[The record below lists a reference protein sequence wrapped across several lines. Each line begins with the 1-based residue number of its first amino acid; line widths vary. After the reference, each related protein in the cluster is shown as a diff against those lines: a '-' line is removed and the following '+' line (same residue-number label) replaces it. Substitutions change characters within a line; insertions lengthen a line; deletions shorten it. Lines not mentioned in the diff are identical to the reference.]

1 VYIEELPVPV
11 IHPAQAAV
19 HQLNDTSF
27 VSYASPAAGS
37 KELCA
42 WRIELPGRA
51 HGAPHHVTREEV
63 LYVLSGTIRATI
75 DGRTEEAAAGDVI
88 LVPAGSSFDVGNPTD
103 EPVTAWVTTSVGF
116 AGIMPDGSWITPPWT
131 R

>member
-1 VYIEELPVPV
+1 VPV

-27 VSYASPAAGS
+27 VSYASPAGGS

-42 WRIELPGRA
+42 WRLELPGHA

-63 LYVLSGTIRATI
+63 LYILSGTMRATI
-75 DGRTEEAAAGDVI
+75 DGHTEEAAAGDVI

-116 AGIMPDGSWITPPWT
+116 AGIMPDGSWVTPPWT